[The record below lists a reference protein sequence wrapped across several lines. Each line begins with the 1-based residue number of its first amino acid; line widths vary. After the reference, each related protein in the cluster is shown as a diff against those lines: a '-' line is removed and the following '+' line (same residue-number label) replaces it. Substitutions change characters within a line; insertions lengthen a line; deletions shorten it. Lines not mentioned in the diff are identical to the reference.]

1 MEPNCFS
8 QVRLPGSEMG
18 REVGLVEPQGGAQSE
33 GVGYWKSG
41 CWHLEKGVG
50 DHVSGACKSAG
61 ILVGGLWSS
70 LCPFLLS
77 RLFETSLFLFHLSV
91 FLLSPHPSRAVLT

>member
-18 REVGLVEPQGGAQSE
+18 REVGLVEPQGGTQSE

-41 CWHLEKGVG
+41 CWHLEKGAG

-61 ILVGGLWSS
+61 ILVGGLWSF
-70 LCPFLLS
+70 LCPFFLS
-77 RLFETSLFLFHLSV
+77 RLLSKLPYS
-91 FLLSPHPSRAVLT
+91 FSI

>member
-18 REVGLVEPQGGAQSE
+18 REVGLVEPQGGTQSE

-41 CWHLEKGVG
+41 CWHLEKGAG
-50 DHVSGACKSAG
+50 DRSIAEMLILKSKA
-61 ILVGGLWSS
+61 LREKV
-70 LCPFLLS
+70 
-77 RLFETSLFLFHLSV
+77 TSLIQRSKGHI
-91 FLLSPHPSRAVLT
+91 AT